1 MWRRC
6 GEEEAFKVPRYCM
19 GKCCYSRL
27 PKVRS
32 AGTPLEA
39 LGRHEESACQR
50 TNPAQLQKWACRSI
64 CHDTV
69 AALSSRHV
77 RFHGN
82 TRNVLPTHLMPP
94 RWELQRN
101 VHRTGL
107 LRGLHL
113 HHGALRLDGR
123 RHSQRELLDG
133 RRTDA
138 SDRICLASPVRGSHT
153 IKISDRGRDAVLRWQ
168 L

>member
-1 MWRRC
+1 MKRRQLRYRYLHVGIAWESAVIRDCLRC
-6 GEEEAFKVPRYCM
+6 GALELPWKARRECLPENKPSPASDVGVPLY
-19 GKCCYSRL
+19 L
-27 PKVRS
+27 P
-32 AGTPLEA
+32 
-39 LGRHEESACQR
+39 RHR
-50 TNPAQLQKWACRSI
+50 RRPT
-64 CHDTV
+64 
-69 AALSSRHV
+69 SRHV